1 MQIVAMIADIKADSR
16 NVSVKGK
23 VIEKKEPR
31 EVSTRFGKKFVG
43 ECTVEDETGRI
54 VLVLWEDDIGKVKE
68 GDTIEVKNGYVTLW
82 NGVLQL
88 NIGKFGSLEVL

>member
-1 MQIVAMIADIKADSR
+1 MIADIKPDAR

-23 VIEKKEPR
+23 VVQKREPR
-31 EVSTRFGKKFVG
+31 EVSTRFGRKFVA
-43 ECTVEDETGRI
+43 ECTVEDETGQI

-82 NGVLQL
+82 NETLQL
-88 NIGKFGSLEVL
+88 NIGKFGKLEIL